1 MEIVKSR
8 QLYVKKNVEN
18 TYNETSTALTDVS
31 DEMYSIRLDRALK
44 IIINNYV
51 LIRVIRVRSN

>member
-18 TYNETSTALTDVS
+18 TYNETSTALIDVS

-51 LIRVIRVRSN
+51 LIRVIRVSSN